1 MHSRDNFH
9 QNYAFPL
16 GNLLQICIR
25 FLGSLLNL
33 SCIEFDFLQN
43 QFMLISCQFWGK
55 EMVAKLLRK
64 TWRKLRES
72 QCNGNIKGDDG
83 DDGDDEGSGIGRW

>member
-1 MHSRDNFH
+1 
-9 QNYAFPL
+9 
-16 GNLLQICIR
+16 
-25 FLGSLLNL
+25 
-33 SCIEFDFLQN
+33 
-43 QFMLISCQFWGK
+43 MLISCQFWGE